1 MFSGKW
7 VQNVAKA
14 VGGRRGKLRPAPLYR
29 MPMIDEDE
37 DM

>member
-14 VGGRRGKLRPAPLYR
+14 ERGRRGKLRPAPLYE
-29 MPMIDEDE
+29 MPMIYKDEDE
-37 DM
+37 